1 MCVCMPVPV
10 LKFAKDNYLRVPMK
24 HAIVV
29 DVAAA
34 DSVAIGSGTRSSKG
48 RIEHGACIPHEY
60 GGGSWFRS

>member
-10 LKFAKDNYLRVPMK
+10 LKFAKDNYLGVPMK

-34 DSVAIGSGTRSSKG
+34 DSVAIGSGTRLSKG
-48 RIEHGACIPHEY
+48 RIERGACISHEY
-60 GGGSWFRS
+60 GGGSRL

>member
-10 LKFAKDNYLRVPMK
+10 LKFAKDNYLGVPMK

-34 DSVAIGSGTRSSKG
+34 DSVAIGSGTRLIKK
-48 RIEHGACIPHEY
+48 RIEPGACISYEY
-60 GGGSWFRS
+60 GGSRRL